1 MPEQSEEWHRAKG
14 PSAEWK
20 NGGGMRQFEP
30 AAGERRMPHGPTG
43 VQRHRWSAIRILAQ
57 PSSNPQQNG
66 GGGNQFEPRCGVKR
80 AMASE
85 RGSSPWARMPNG
97 KNGGGGN
104 RTRVREASELAFY
117 TFSNPF
123 MSYRRSFRLQNL
135 AWPESLKSQSYIA
148 TM

>member
-14 PSAEWK
+14 PSAEW
-20 NGGGMRQFEP
+20 
-30 AAGERRMPHGPTG
+30 
-43 VQRHRWSAIRILAQ
+43 
-57 PSSNPQQNG
+57 
-66 GGGNQFEPRCGVKR
+66 
-80 AMASE
+80 
-85 RGSSPWARMPNG
+85 